1 MNIEFTRVRVTRVN
15 SPDPKVSTVL
25 TCPIITVLYNTK
37 HPLTLSTIQR
47 ETKSATDLAKEKNK
61 KNEFPFFHER
71 RYPSSLL
78 PFRFRIRYEILLL
91 LFFVLPR
98 SNLHLLFLF
107 LPQLLRSRQC
117 SASVHQFLWFLV
129 VTDNFFIVLTSLF
142 HLWLSLC
149 QEDGWCDGVA
159 DRR

>member
-1 MNIEFTRVRVTRVN
+1 MIIEFTRVRVTRVN
-15 SPDPKVSTVL
+15 SPNPKVSTVL

-98 SNLHLLFLF
+98 SKLHLLFLSF
-107 LPQLLRSRQC
+107 FSSFRNCLDLANVPLQFINSYGFSLSLIISLSFWLL
-117 SASVHQFLWFLV
+117 
-129 VTDNFFIVLTSLF
+129 FFI
-142 HLWLSLC
+142 C
-149 QEDGWCDGVA
+149 G
-159 DRR
+159 